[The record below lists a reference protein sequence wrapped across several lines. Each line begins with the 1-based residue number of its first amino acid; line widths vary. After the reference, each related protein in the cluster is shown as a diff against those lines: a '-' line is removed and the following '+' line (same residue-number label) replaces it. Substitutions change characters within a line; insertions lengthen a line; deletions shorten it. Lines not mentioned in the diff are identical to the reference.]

1 MIATYQEVGADRQHK
16 DRQMVKRS
24 KDTMAGNLQPVTK
37 TKFHEQIVA
46 QVQALIE
53 KGGLKHGDQLP
64 AEREL
69 ASIFKVS
76 RHSVR
81 EAIRVLEQQKVVK
94 SRPGS
99 GTFVILENES
109 SVVESLAGAI
119 LREKN
124 TLAEIFQFRELLEP
138 QIAGLAARNATQED
152 VGMLEELVEKQQ
164 KELDNIQI
172 SRELDEKFHL
182 SLARATGNSVLMQVV
197 DLFGH
202 IVMKSRHENSRSR
215 HRNRL
220 SVQGHQKILQAIKAG
235 DAQAAS
241 MLMAGHLQ
249 AIRDLVISQG
259 SQ

>member
-1 MIATYQEVGADRQHK
+1 MEKKPRNSLTG
-16 DRQMVKRS
+16 
-24 KDTMAGNLQPVTK
+24 GLQPVTK

-69 ASIFKVS
+69 AGIFKVS

-99 GTFVILENES
+99 GTFIILENKS
-109 SVVESLAGAI
+109 SAVESLAGAI

-138 QIAGLAARNATQED
+138 QIAGLAARNATKED
-152 VGMLEELVEKQQ
+152 IGVLEDLVKRQQ
-164 KELDNIQI
+164 KEIDNVPV
-172 SRELDEKFHL
+172 SRELDEQFHL
-182 SLARATGNSVLMQVV
+182 ALARATGNSVLMQVV
-197 DLFGH
+197 ELFGQ
-202 IVMKSRHENSRSR
+202 IVLKSRHENSRSR
-215 HRNRL
+215 HRNQL
-220 SVQGHQKILQAIKAG
+220 SVQGHQRILQAVKDG
-235 DAQAAS
+235 EAQAAS

>member
-1 MIATYQEVGADRQHK
+1 MEK
-16 DRQMVKRS
+16 KSS
-24 KDTMAGNLQPVTK
+24 KSLIGGLQPVSK

-46 QVQALIE
+46 QVRALIE
-53 KGGLKHGDQLP
+53 KGGLKDGDQLP

-81 EAIRVLEQQKVVK
+81 EAIRVLEQQQVVK

-138 QIAGLAARNATQED
+138 QIAGLAARNATKED
-152 VGMLEELVEKQQ
+152 IRELEHLVERQQ
-164 KELDNIQI
+164 KEIENILV
-172 SRELDEKFHL
+172 SKELDEQFHL
-182 SLARATGNSVLMQVV
+182 ALARATGNAVLMQVV
-197 DLFGH
+197 ELFGH
-202 IVMKSRHENSRSR
+202 IVLKSRHENSRNRSR
-215 HRNRL
+215 NEL
-220 SVQGHQKILQAIKAG
+220 SVKGHKEILQAVKNG
-235 DAQAAS
+235 DVKAAS
-241 MLMAGHLQ
+241 MLMATHLK

-259 SQ
+259 DPKESQGLSEKL